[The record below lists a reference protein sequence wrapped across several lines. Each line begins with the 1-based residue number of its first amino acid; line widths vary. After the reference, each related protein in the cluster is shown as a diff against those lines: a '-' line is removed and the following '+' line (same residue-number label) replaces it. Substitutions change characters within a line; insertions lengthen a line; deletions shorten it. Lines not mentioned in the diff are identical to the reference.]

1 MKMNM
6 IGKRIREE
14 RLILRLTQEQLAE
27 KAGLNESYVGQ
38 IERGT
43 KNPSLESLI
52 KLSAAL
58 GVTIDFLLQDVLDLR
73 KTELIRELSTV
84 VATRNDDEIR
94 LLINI
99 SRLVSN
105 YMDKNNS

>member
-1 MKMNM
+1 MVE
-6 IGKRIREE
+6 GRRSIRNF
-14 RLILRLTQEQLAE
+14 LP
-27 KAGLNESYVGQ
+27 VGQ

-58 GVTIDFLLQDVLDLR
+58 GVTIDFLLQGVLDLK

-84 VATRNDDEIR
+84 VAARNDDEIR